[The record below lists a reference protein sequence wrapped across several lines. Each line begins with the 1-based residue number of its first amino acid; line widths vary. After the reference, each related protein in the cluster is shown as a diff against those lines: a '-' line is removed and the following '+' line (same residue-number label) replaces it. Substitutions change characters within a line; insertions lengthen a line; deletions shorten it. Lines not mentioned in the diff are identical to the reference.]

1 MYLLIG
7 DIMRKRNPKLTI
19 TGKARIKPLN
29 MVQLEKLLETTKRPR
44 DKDKIINR
52 MKILKGKQV

>member
-1 MYLLIG
+1 
-7 DIMRKRNPKLTI
+7 MRKRNPKLTI

-44 DKDKIINR
+44 DKDKIVNR
-52 MKILKGKQV
+52 LKVLKQRK